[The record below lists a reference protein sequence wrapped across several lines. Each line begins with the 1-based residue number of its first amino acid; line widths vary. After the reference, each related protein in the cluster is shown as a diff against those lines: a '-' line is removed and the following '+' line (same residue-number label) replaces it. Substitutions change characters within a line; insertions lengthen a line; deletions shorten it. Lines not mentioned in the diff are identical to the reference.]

1 MIYVTLMIKIIIK
14 YLSSFVHVCDCV
26 KMVMLEKEIEHLTNS
41 HRDSDETT
49 SRVKEENTA
58 LIQRYVAYSCISDAS
73 L

>member
-1 MIYVTLMIKIIIK
+1 MY
-14 YLSSFVHVCDCV
+14 DCV

-58 LIQRYVAYSCISDAS
+58 LIQRYVAYT
-73 L
+73 LHK